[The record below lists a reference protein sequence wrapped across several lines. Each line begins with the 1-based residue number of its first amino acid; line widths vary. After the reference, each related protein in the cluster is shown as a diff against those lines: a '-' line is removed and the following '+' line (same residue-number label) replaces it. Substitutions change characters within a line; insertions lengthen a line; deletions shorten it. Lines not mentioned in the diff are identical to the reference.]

1 MKIYVSRPWSSSR
14 NASLGLCQCEKDDW
28 RIVQKGLWTS
38 VMSPYEERYVDVKF
52 IGDTSGSVSIAVDEG
67 LVPLVPC
74 CVWSCT
80 LDLNSFI
87 DTD

>member
-1 MKIYVSRPWSSSR
+1 MSRPWNICR

-28 RIVQKGLWTS
+28 KTVQKGLWTS

-67 LVPLVPC
+67 LIPLAPC
-74 CVWSCT
+74 NAWFCT
-80 LDLNSFI
+80 PDLNSFI